1 MNLLLL
7 VRESLGLNQ
16 EALAG
21 MLGVP
26 MSTYRMA
33 ETNRRNLPPE
43 ALARLTWM
51 YNTVQSLP
59 DTDRPPYKPD
69 DIKVILHRVRK
80 KKIKMDKDLEELAT
94 KWKQSKNRLAFQP
107 LFQEQFPP
115 ENHVAET
122 SYMAA
127 QVHYAQYFIQSTDLQ
142 EELHMKA
149 VQVGL
154 AAMMEFLEAESK
166 KNP

>member
-16 EALAG
+16 ETLAG
-21 MLGVP
+21 MLGVS

-43 ALARLTWM
+43 AVARLTWM

-59 DTDRPPYKPD
+59 ETNGPSYKPED
-69 DIKVILHRVRK
+69 FKVILHRARK
-80 KKIKMDKDLEELAT
+80 KKVKMDKDLTESAT
-94 KWKQSKNRLAFQP
+94 KWKQMQNRIAFQP

-127 QVHYAQYFIQSTDLQ
+127 QVYYAKHFFQTADL
-142 EELHMKA
+142 
-149 VQVGL
+149 
-154 AAMMEFLEAESK
+154 ESESAK
-166 KNP
+166 IS